1 MSRRKNR
8 QQSILC
14 ILLLRLKNLLTQ
26 LIATCSKLKKSGETL
41 SDSIILNKNTATTE
55 ITRDAAIQV
64 HSRSSIVLIDAAY
77 MISY

>member
-1 MSRRKNR
+1 MFEV
-8 QQSILC
+8 
-14 ILLLRLKNLLTQ
+14 
-26 LIATCSKLKKSGETL
+26 KKSGETL